1 MGDKNPHKLKKKKK
15 AVEKNPAQSGNDT
28 EMSAEKKNKK

>member
-15 AVEKNPAQSGNDT
+15 AVALPTEIEPEIVPAPKS
-28 EMSAEKKNKK
+28 KKH